1 MIAWKLFRQMKVIYK
16 KDIIDKILEEI
27 ETAKSHNR
35 AIDEISLT
43 YEEAKELIAL
53 AFDIRMSMYNF
64 TNFYIKEHTL
74 SAGQDDFIEIEFK
87 PTQLPQYLYFN
98 KIEFR
103 FTFQV
108 EPYFY
113 FVRIAFRPIKLK

>member
-87 PTQLPQYLYFN
+87 HTHSFRLYHRGG
-98 KIEFR
+98 K
-103 FTFQV
+103 
-108 EPYFY
+108 
-113 FVRIAFRPIKLK
+113 